1 MSKLTDKARRISFDD
16 VDDAPQPGPID
27 DRPRTAIGAITAS
40 LALGRGV
47 EAENRALKEKLQQ
60 FEDVTVVELI
70 DPKRI
75 RSSRFANRHE
85 LSFLGL
91 EFAGLKAEIASAGR
105 NVQPIKVRRLLPKPE
120 ADSATDVAASA
131 ASAASTAST
140 ALYEI
145 VFGHRRHR
153 ACLELGIPVAVIV
166 EDMNDA
172 ELFAEMERENRER
185 QNLSPWE
192 QGVMYKRALDEGLF
206 PSLRKLAAVI
216 GVQAGNVST
225 AIQLAALPDY
235 LVAAFPSPLSLQF
248 RWAAVLKT
256 VIDQNPEGVREVA
269 KGLSAMEPKL
279 AAKTVLDR
287 LLGAETVA
295 VRAAPVPLMARGV
308 AVGSWEKDKRGNLA
322 IQIRRGGLDE
332 AGEKRLLKVLQQL
345 LD

>member
-16 VDDAPQPGPID
+16 VDDAPQAAPID

-60 FEDVTVVELI
+60 FEDVSVVEFI
-70 DPKRI
+70 DPQRI
-75 RSSRFANRHE
+75 RPSRFANRHE
-85 LSFLGL
+85 LSFLGA

-105 NVQPIKVRRLLPKPE
+105 NVQPIKVRRLA
-120 ADSATDVAASA
+120 ADAAGA
-131 ASAASTAST
+131 EG
-140 ALYEI
+140 YEI
-145 VFGHRRHR
+145 AFGHRRHR
-153 ACLELGIPVAVIV
+153 ACLELGIPVATIV
-166 EDMNDA
+166 EDLSDA
-172 ELFAEMERENRER
+172 QLFAEMERENRER

-192 QGVMYKRALDEGLF
+192 QGVMYKRALDEALF
-206 PSLRKLAAVI
+206 PSLRKLAAAI

-225 AIQLAALPDY
+225 AIQLASLPEDV
-235 LVAAFPSPLSLQF
+235 VAAFPSPMSLQF
-248 RWAAVLKT
+248 RWAAALKT
-256 VIDQNPEGVREVA
+256 AIDQNPAGVRAVA
-269 KGLSAMEPKL
+269 KDLAAMEPRL

-287 LLGAETVA
+287 LVGAQATTLRA
-295 VRAAPVPLMARGV
+295 VPVPLMSRGV

-322 IQIRRGGLDE
+322 IQIRRGSLDD

>member
-16 VDDAPQPGPID
+16 VDDTPQPGPID

-60 FEDVTVVELI
+60 LEDVTVVEFI

-85 LSFLGL
+85 LSFLSV

-105 NVQPIKVRRLLPKPE
+105 NVQPIKVRRLLPKP
-120 ADSATDVAASA
+120 DSDNASDVGASP
-131 ASAASTAST
+131 T

-145 VFGHRRHR
+145 AFGHRRHR
-153 ACLELGIPVAVIV
+153 ACLELGIPVAAIV
-166 EDMNDA
+166 ADMNDA

-225 AIQLAALPDY
+225 AIQLAALPEY
-235 LVAAFPSPLSLQF
+235 VVAAFPSPLSLQF
-248 RWAAVLKT
+248 RWAAALKA
-256 VIDQNPEGVREVA
+256 VIDQNPEGVLAVA
-269 KGLSAMEPKL
+269 KDLSSLEPKL

-287 LLGAETVA
+287 LLGAEMVA

-322 IQIRRGGLDE
+322 IQIRRGGLDD